1 MLGKDNKSMLSKQEK
16 NNSRLMRHR
25 RIRKK
30 IAGTATR
37 PRLCVFRSLKH
48 IYAQMIDDEQGH
60 TLVGVSSLSPEIK
73 AATSKGGDIP
83 AAKEVGKLLAQKA
96 LEKNITQVVFDRAGY
111 KYHGRVA
118 ALANAVR
125 EQGIKF

>member
-1 MLGKDNKSMLSKQEK
+1 MLSKQQK
-16 NNSRLMRHR
+16 NNSRIVRHR

-30 IAGTATR
+30 ISGTSTR

-48 IYAQMIDDEQGH
+48 IYAQLIDDEKGH

-73 AATSKGGDIP
+73 AIVPKGGNIA

-96 LEKNITQVVFDRAGY
+96 VEKNITQVVFDRAGY
-111 KYHGRVA
+111 QFHGRVA
-118 ALANAVR
+118 ALANAAR
-125 EQGIKF
+125 EQGIQF

>member
-1 MLGKDNKSMLSKQEK
+1 MLSKQEK
-16 NNSRLMRHR
+16 NNLRLVRHR
-25 RIRKK
+25 RIRNK

-73 AATSKGGDIP
+73 AATPKGGAIP

-111 KYHGRVA
+111 KFHGRVA